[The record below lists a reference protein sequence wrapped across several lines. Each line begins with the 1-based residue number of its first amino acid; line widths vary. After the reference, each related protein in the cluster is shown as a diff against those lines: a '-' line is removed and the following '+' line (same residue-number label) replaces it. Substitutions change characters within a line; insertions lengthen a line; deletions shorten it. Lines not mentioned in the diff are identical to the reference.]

1 MSTPNN
7 PPTAPNP
14 ATTYQQGAQLQ
25 LQYAPKFAQAE
36 TNIRNSQDA
45 GRIQEQQNLQRIF
58 GPGQY
63 AQQLQALQQLDPTGT
78 ALRTSLG
85 GQISNMLGRGYINAQ
100 QAQAYGQ
107 IGQTALGEL
116 GRGTSQSPEMI
127 REDQQAIRAGQAAR
141 GNSLGNAPAMAEAI
155 YQGQRGQQLQQQRLQ
170 NATSF
175 YGLQSPQA
183 QTLAQSGSFLSLPTP
198 EQQVNQIQA
207 VNPDRSSAYVNPN
220 AGYQGQQY
228 GLTNYQNQLAQYSAG
243 GGSANPWAG
252 ALAGGASGAVAGSSF
267 GPYGALAGGVGGAAL
282 GYFSDPKTKTDVKKV
297 GTVGLYNYRSKLDGN
312 RYTGPMAPEIKSL
325 VPSAVKKVGGLQ
337 FVKKDKVGGLMPM
350 RT

>member
-1 MSTPNN
+1 MSSQQQ
-7 PPTAPNP
+7 PPSAPNP
-14 ATTYQQGAQLQ
+14 VQTYQQGAQLQ

-78 ALRTSLG
+78 ALRTTLG

-198 EQQVNQIQA
+198 ESQVNQIQA

-220 AGYQGQQY
+220 AGYQGQQF
-228 GLTNYQNQLAQYSAG
+228 GLQNYQNQLGSYAAG